1 MKKLAVI
8 VAVAAVALFASCTSV
23 LPVAG
28 ATGKVG
34 SKVGEATA
42 SWILYPITLNGDAGI
57 QAAAKAGGISTVGTV
72 DVKNNWM
79 YIMGSVTTVV
89 TGE

>member
-1 MKKLAVI
+1 MKKFAVGI
-8 VAVAAVALFASCTSV
+8 LVAAVVFLASCTTV
-23 LPVAG
+23 APVAG

-34 SKVGEATA
+34 SKVGMSKA
-42 SWILYPITLNGDAGI
+42 SWILYPMTLNGDAGI

-72 DVKNNWM
+72 DIKYENM
-79 YIMGSVTTVV
+79 FIMGTYTTVV